1 MIKVDV
7 VVDHYLWNKKVK
19 KPQIFFNKILKKF
32 PKKYRFLNKKINLS
46 LSLSNNS
53 KIKKLNLKF
62 RNKNKHTDVLSFP
75 FFEKENVKNFLR
87 KKNSY
92 IGDIIIS
99 YEHIFSK
106 KNSQNQQ
113 ILINTFVHGFL
124 HLLGYKHKKDSDF
137 DKMQSKEKKILNL
150 FKKNVSK

>member
-1 MIKVDV
+1 MMI
-7 VVDHYLWNKKVK
+7 L
-19 KPQIFFNKILKKF
+19 
-32 PKKYRFLNKKINLS
+32 
-46 LSLSNNS
+46 
-53 KIKKLNLKF
+53 KKLNLKF

-113 ILINTFVHGFL
+113 TLINTFVHGFL
-124 HLLGYKHKKDSDF
+124 HLLGF
-137 DKMQSKEKKILNL
+137 DHIKLQD
-150 FKKNVSK
+150 FKKMNKEEQKIINSIKS

>member
-75 FFEKENVKNFLR
+75 FFEKGNVKNFLR

-124 HLLGYKHKKDSDF
+124 HLLGFDHIKLQDFKKMN
-137 DKMQSKEKKILNL
+137 KEEKKIINSI
-150 FKKNVSK
+150 KS

>member
-124 HLLGYKHKKDSDF
+124 HLLGFDHIKLQDFKKMN
-137 DKMQSKEKKILNL
+137 KEEKKIINSI
-150 FKKNVSK
+150 KS

>member
-124 HLLGYKHKKDSDF
+124 HLLGF
-137 DKMQSKEKKILNL
+137 DHIKLQD
-150 FKKNVSK
+150 FKKMNKEEQKIINSIKS